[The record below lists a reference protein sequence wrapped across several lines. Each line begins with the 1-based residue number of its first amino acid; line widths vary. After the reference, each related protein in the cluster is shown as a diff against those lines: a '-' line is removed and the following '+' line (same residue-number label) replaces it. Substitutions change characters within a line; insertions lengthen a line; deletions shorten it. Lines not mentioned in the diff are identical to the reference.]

1 MKTHIFLTWVMA
13 LFFTACASHEGRT
26 ISSTEKEYQDDQAQQ
41 AFFLERNNI
50 RETGAANQ

>member
-26 ISSTEKEYQDDQAQQ
+26 ISSTEKEYHDDQAQQ

>member
-1 MKTHIFLTWVMA
+1 MKTHIFLTLVMA

-41 AFFLERNNI
+41 AFYLERNSA
-50 RETGAANQ
+50 RETGASNR